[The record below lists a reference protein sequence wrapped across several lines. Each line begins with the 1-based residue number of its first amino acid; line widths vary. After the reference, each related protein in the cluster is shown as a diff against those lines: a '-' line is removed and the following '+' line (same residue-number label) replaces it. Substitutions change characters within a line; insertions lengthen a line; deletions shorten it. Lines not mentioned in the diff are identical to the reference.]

1 MPHKFKAYIA
11 GFGSGKTWV
20 GCGGICKGIWE
31 HPGINQGYFAPT
43 YPQIRDIF
51 YPTVEEVAAD
61 WGLNVK
67 INEGNKEVHFYYGRQ
82 YRGTTICRS
91 MEKPQTIVGFK
102 IGNALVDELDILPK
116 EKARTAWRKII
127 ARMRYK
133 IDGLRNGIDVT
144 TTPEGFKFVYEQ
156 FVKAVREKTE
166 LASLYGLVAGTNEFI
181 GEGDAYIPPHTGLP
195 ANSTDIAPP
204 DIPAGFVAVFNSD
217 EASWHLVEDHRGKTV
232 YDVASGD
239 ALFISELGPLPEN
252 VTWLSP
258 EGEFQKWN
266 GTAWVKDT
274 EAEKLFRIRE
284 AEETKNNLMQVA
296 SEHIAPLQDAA
307 DLEIATEEEIS
318 LLEAWKKYRVLL
330 NRVDTSTSQDIEWP
344 ALP

>member
-1 MPHKFKAYIA
+1 MAFRMSEQPRTI
-11 GFGSGKTWV
+11 
-20 GCGGICKGIWE
+20 
-31 HPGINQGYFAPT
+31 
-43 YPQIRDIF
+43 
-51 YPTVEEVAAD
+51 
-61 WGLNVK
+61 K
-67 INEGNKEVHFYYGRQ
+67 IYN
-82 YRGTTICRS
+82 
-91 MEKPQTIVGFK
+91 
-102 IGNALVDELDILPK
+102 LL
-116 EKARTAWRKII
+116 
-127 ARMRYK
+127 
-133 IDGLRNGIDVT
+133 
-144 TTPEGFKFVYEQ
+144 
-156 FVKAVREKTE
+156 
-166 LASLYGLVAGTNEFI
+166 AGTNEFI

-252 VTWLSP
+252 VTRLSP
-258 EGEFQKWN
+258 GEYQKWN
-266 GTAWVKDT
+266 GTLG
-274 EAEKLFRIRE
+274 EGYGSRKLFRIRE

-330 NRVDTSTSQDIEWP
+330 NRVDTSTAQDIEWP